1 MWAVT
6 FQDDSPV
13 FAEDKRN
20 GCDHLGETERRRE
33 AMTGQDLEDLDLA
46 GLGRRGT
53 SGGAC
58 GGSARERGEKPGELG
73 ILEAH
78 GKGSFQEKVM
88 KSAKC
93 HRKVKL
99 RAEGNAT
106 GLHGGL

>member
-1 MWAVT
+1 MWPVT

-13 FAEDKRN
+13 FAEDKGN

-58 GGSARERGEKPGELG
+58 GGSARERGEKPGSPWKREFPG
-73 ILEAH
+73 ESDEECKMPQ
-78 GKGSFQEKVM
+78 KGQ
-88 KSAKC
+88 
-93 HRKVKL
+93 
-99 RAEGNAT
+99 AEG
-106 GLHGGL
+106 